1 MLQLHVQIKAF
12 SQSEEIKN
20 KKFLCGCTHSS
31 CTRAIPKRNE
41 DTFSAKLSHRR
52 THEPLRVRLPFFIH
66 RESENR
72 NRRQRAWWETRQA
85 APGVSGLRLTS
96 CPSQR
101 LVLPPSGRRTRQ
113 HLEHL
118 EHRLQLRRND
128 ARSRNAHAASRDDG
142 LAAGGW
148 RSRVVV
154 GLRYL

>member
-1 MLQLHVQIKAF
+1 MLQLHVQIKVF

-52 THEPLRVRLPFFIH
+52 THEPLRVRLPSFIH

-85 APGVSGLRLTS
+85 AAGVSGLRLTS

-101 LVLPPSGRRTRQ
+101 LVPSSSLWPENETTPGTPGAPTAAPAQRRTIAKRA
-113 HLEHL
+113 
-118 EHRLQLRRND
+118 RRFQ
-128 ARSRNAHAASRDDG
+128 R
-142 LAAGGW
+142 
-148 RSRVVV
+148 
-154 GLRYL
+154 

>member
-52 THEPLRVRLPFFIH
+52 THEPLRARLPFFIH

-101 LVLPPSGRRTRQ
+101 LVLLPLAGEQDNTWNTWSTDCSSGSTTHDRETRTP
-113 HLEHL
+113 LPEMT
-118 EHRLQLRRND
+118 
-128 ARSRNAHAASRDDG
+128 A
-142 LAAGGW
+142 
-148 RSRVVV
+148 
-154 GLRYL
+154 